1 MLRDTAADAFE
12 SLVTQ
17 APARYTAFA
26 LPAYR
31 FVPGVQPHPTADPR
45 GHSYER
51 APRFP
56 ATAVDGRRWWDSPG
70 YLYGCDLYNRG
81 FWWEAHESW
90 EAIWHLAARASPE
103 RAALQGL
110 IQLANCHLKLYMG
123 RLNAVARLTRSYGG
137 HFDRVAGLVRAPF
150 LGLDVPALRRRAD
163 DYFHDMAAGEGASH
177 DPARYPYLDLA
188 ESGAGAPDAL
198 S

>member
-1 MLRDTAADAFE
+1 MKKGTEKFFGRPIFPITQEKPKIPPSPFLHDALTA
-12 SLVTQ
+12 Q
-17 APARYTAFA
+17 APACYTALA

-56 ATAVDGRRWWDSPG
+56 ATPVDGCYWRESAG
-70 YLYGCDLYNRG
+70 YLYGYDLYNRG
-81 FWWEAHESW
+81 FWWEAHEAW
-90 EAIWHLAARASPE
+90 EALWHLAARGNPE

-123 RLNAVARLTRSYGG
+123 RLNAVARLTHSYGD
-137 HFDRVAGLVRAPF
+137 HFDR
-150 LGLDVPALRRRAD
+150 
-163 DYFHDMAAGEGASH
+163 AAG
-177 DPARYPYLDLA
+177 P
-188 ESGAGAPDAL
+188 SGTR
-198 S
+198 